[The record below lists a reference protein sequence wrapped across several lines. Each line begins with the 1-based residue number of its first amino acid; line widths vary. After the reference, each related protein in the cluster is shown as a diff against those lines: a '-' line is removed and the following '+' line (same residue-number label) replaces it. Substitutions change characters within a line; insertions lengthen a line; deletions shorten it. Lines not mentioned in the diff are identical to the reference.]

1 MKSNTN
7 FGGKKYMNNP
17 QNRKRPFEKKVRF
30 NETELAYLEKKIED
44 SPFNNFQNYA
54 RISLLTKEITV
65 VDYSGLRQL
74 NGEINRIGNNI
85 NQLAKFAHQFDDI
98 SKQDVLNL
106 IETLQEIKDLVSQK
120 FKEELKQKRLV

>member
-1 MKSNTN
+1 
-7 FGGKKYMNNP
+7 MNNP

-30 NETELAYLEKKIED
+30 NETELAYLEKKIEA

-54 RISLLTKEITV
+54 RILLLTKEITL

-106 IETLQEIKDLVSQK
+106 IDALQEIKDLVSQK